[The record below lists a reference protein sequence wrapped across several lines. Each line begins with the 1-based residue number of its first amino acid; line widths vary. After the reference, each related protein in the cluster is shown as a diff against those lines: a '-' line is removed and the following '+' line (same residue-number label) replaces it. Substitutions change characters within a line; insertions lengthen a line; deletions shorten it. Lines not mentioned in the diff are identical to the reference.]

1 MRTLKD
7 IEYNIQFEHK
17 DIFKAA
23 LEFVWALKWDIDE
36 IISSHSLMYK
46 EWTDISNN
54 NRKVVD
60 KNFWIHYWNAYSFKV
75 ELQLDWIL
83 AEFFNE
89 EETYLLL
96 PKLLN
101 WPNTRKIEWELIL
114 KYIIRDLVKTWY
126 LSDKYYLLIAPILK
140 SFSLW
145 YNERVKRI
153 WFVEDFVVEKLESQW
168 IWNNKLWILKT
179 KKIIT
184 NEELLEKELSL
195 WYINKAIWDK
205 ERWFG
210 YTHSLRQHANYY
222 MLQWTRRVI
231 MNWSKIN
238 VVAASKW
245 NGKSYFAAELCA
257 AELIREWKWF
267 WWRKKRQ
274 IKYFVPDLNTVG
286 SNVMEYMEWFLWDLT
301 RLKVDWE
308 PVIKINRSKYEITC
322 SLTWTTFKMISLYWF
337 WSWGSTWEWLACD
350 FAVID
355 EAAYIPNEF
364 WTMFSQ
370 RAMMETESMLVIT
383 TISEKTPREHW
394 FYSLLIDWELWDE
407 LISSHRVDMLEK
419 RELYELD
426 YKANNKVETE
436 LDIFHMNKKLN
447 EIMTFTMDSIKK
459 MWYKEYYARAFCV
472 ILDERNVFNIVWSIF
487 PDLIIPPD
495 TKDRFII
502 SMDFWWNS
510 DPAWLNIINIT
521 KRQVVYSEEIRWV
534 PYLEQLQIVKEWKK
548 RYKHTIAVWDATTIG
563 KVIMQE
569 DKDNIIDYW
578 VQFTWAWDYSYNN
591 KWFYVA
597 SKTHMVE
604 KTALMLDKWVLRIW
618 QSNSILVNQMKNF
631 VKITWTK
638 SLVNKY
644 QWKWNMHDDLVD
656 SLMLNI
662 FVIVTVLWLYT
673 DKEWESYWTEFDY
686 IGEDYYNEENYIE
699 EYQYGCNVY

>member
-1 MRTLKD
+1 
-7 IEYNIQFEHK
+7 
-17 DIFKAA
+17 
-23 LEFVWALKWDIDE
+23 
-36 IISSHSLMYK
+36 
-46 EWTDISNN
+46 
-54 NRKVVD
+54 
-60 KNFWIHYWNAYSFKV
+60 
-75 ELQLDWIL
+75 
-83 AEFFNE
+83 
-89 EETYLLL
+89 
-96 PKLLN
+96 
-101 WPNTRKIEWELIL
+101 
-114 KYIIRDLVKTWY
+114 
-126 LSDKYYLLIAPILK
+126 
-140 SFSLW
+140 
-145 YNERVKRI
+145 
-153 WFVEDFVVEKLESQW
+153 
-168 IWNNKLWILKT
+168 
-179 KKIIT
+179 
-184 NEELLEKELSL
+184 
-195 WYINKAIWDK
+195 
-205 ERWFG
+205 
-210 YTHSLRQHANYY
+210 
-222 MLQWTRRVI
+222 
-231 MNWSKIN
+231 
-238 VVAASKW
+238 
-245 NGKSYFAAELCA
+245 
-257 AELIREWKWF
+257 
-267 WWRKKRQ
+267 
-274 IKYFVPDLNTVG
+274 
-286 SNVMEYMEWFLWDLT
+286 
-301 RLKVDWE
+301 
-308 PVIKINRSKYEITC
+308 
-322 SLTWTTFKMISLYWF
+322 
-337 WSWGSTWEWLACD
+337 
-350 FAVID
+350 
-355 EAAYIPNEF
+355 
-364 WTMFSQ
+364 
-370 RAMMETESMLVIT
+370 
-383 TISEKTPREHW
+383 
-394 FYSLLIDWELWDE
+394 
-407 LISSHRVDMLEK
+407 
-419 RELYELD
+419 
-426 YKANNKVETE
+426 
-436 LDIFHMNKKLN
+436 
-447 EIMTFTMDSIKK
+447 